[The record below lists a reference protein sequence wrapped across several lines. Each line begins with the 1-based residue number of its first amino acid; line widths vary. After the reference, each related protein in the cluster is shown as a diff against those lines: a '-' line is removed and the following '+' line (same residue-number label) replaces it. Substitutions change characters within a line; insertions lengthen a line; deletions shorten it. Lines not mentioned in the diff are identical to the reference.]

1 MNKALNNIRFSP
13 NMDEWSIMTRL
24 QDFEAMKKK
33 QAENDLRKQKQRE
46 VTMMLNQQTQDMQRR
61 DNEKTQQNKLI
72 DKNMIDLDKKLFE
85 EQRQKQRDREQRT
98 KQIRQ
103 ETLQ

>member
-46 VTMMLNQQTQDMQRR
+46 VTMMLNQQTQDMHRR
-61 DNEKTQQNKLI
+61 DNEKTQQDKLI

-85 EQRQKQRDREQRT
+85 EQKQKQRDREQRT